1 MRMLSGRMHWL
12 TVGLALLVSAQGF
25 ATKRLHG
32 QAPPAGMAG
41 QMPYGMPP
49 GMGGVRPAGGMMS
62 PDRPTSMVFEGPP
75 PMEVT
80 YASACDNARGYDGN
94 TPGGCNTCGGA
105 ACGGMGCGYGGG
117 MGSGGV
123 GSGLLGRMDARG
135 CSSCG
140 NALCGG
146 RGCGQGSGLG
156 GGCGVCGG
164 AACGGAG
171 CGGLCSRICGNG
183 NGCLGSGALLGLLG
197 PLAPYSEGGQGS
209 QRWFDFYAGTM
220 GLSRTSDFGGFATPD
235 RNMTTGEFARS
246 HLVSTNG
253 ISGTPVLST
262 SELDLSKMRYG
273 LELIGA
279 IQLGPGSSVEA
290 RYFGLNNWN
299 VSKQAEIIPNTL
311 PPTLYSSYS
320 QFGTSPVGGF
330 DDTDRSYIH
339 KIGYSSEL
347 NNGEVNYRRRFASPF
362 ACGQGS
368 WLAGVRYFDLDEQ
381 FSFNAIGSNNNTFTF
396 DQLRYFNQD
405 TQTRNELTGF
415 QLGGDYWVNVAPGL
429 QIGAESKGGIFGN
442 HATVETQITSNSI
455 PGAHERLSD
464 GRTAYLGE
472 FVLSAVYRMSYSWSL
487 KTSYNLLYV
496 DNVALAPENYNTR
509 DMNNALGSG
518 QAFTVNRY
526 PFIDTDGEVCYQ
538 GWSIGGEYLW

>member
-49 GMGGVRPAGGMMS
+49 GMGGAQPGGGMMS

-75 PMEVT
+75 PMEVAYGDT
-80 YASACDNARGYDGN
+80 SG
-94 TPGGCNTCGGA
+94 
-105 ACGGMGCGYGGG
+105 GYGG
-117 MGSGGV
+117 
-123 GSGLLGRMDARG
+123 LRGRLA
-135 CSSCG
+135 
-140 NALCGG
+140 
-146 RGCGQGSGLG
+146 
-156 GGCGVCGG
+156 
-164 AACGGAG
+164 
-171 CGGLCSRICGNG
+171 GNG
-183 NGCLGSGALLGLLG
+183 NGCLGSGALLSLLG
-197 PLAPYSEGGQGS
+197 PLAPYNEGGQGS

-220 GLSRTSDFGGFATPD
+220 GLSRTSDFGGFQTSE
-235 RNMTTGEFARS
+235 RNPQDGTYPPTYK
-246 HLVSTNG
+246 VSTNG
-253 ISGTPVLST
+253 ISGPTVLST
-262 SELDLSKMRYG
+262 SDLSLDKMRYG

-299 VSKQAEIIPNTL
+299 VSKQVEIIPPAL
-311 PPTLYSSYS
+311 PTLYSVYS
-320 QFGTSPVGGF
+320 QFGNSPMGGF
-330 DDTDRSYIH
+330 VDVDEASINKISYN
-339 KIGYSSEL
+339 SEL
-347 NNGEVNYRRRFASPF
+347 HNGEVNYRRRFVSPF
-362 ACGQGS
+362 ASGQGS
-368 WLAGVRYFDLDEQ
+368 WLAGVRYFDLDER
-381 FSFNAIGSNNNTFTF
+381 FGFNAIGPSGNPF
-396 DQLRYFNQD
+396 DFNQV

-415 QLGGDYWVNVAPGL
+415 QIGGDYWVNVAPGL
-429 QIGAESKGGIFGN
+429 MIGAESKGGIYGN
-442 HATVETQITSNSI
+442 HATSETQITAQSI
-455 PGAHERLSD
+455 PGAHERISD

-472 FVLSAVYRMSYSWSL
+472 LVVSAVYRLSYSWSV

-509 DMNNALGSG
+509 DLSNALGSG
-518 QAFTVNRY
+518 AFTSARH